1 MAGYFLLRLVLVDL
15 FELVV
20 VLAGAVVGCGD
31 GVGSGSNGAGG
42 GVVSMVQPIQPEI
55 TKTNS
60 TNSNTGIPTAHF
72 SHSAGNP
79 M

>member
-1 MAGYFLLRLVLVDL
+1 VALAAALLGS
-15 FELVV
+15 
-20 VLAGAVVGCGD
+20 AD
-31 GVGSGSNGAGG
+31 GIGSGSNGAGG
-42 GVVSMVQPIQPEI
+42 GVVSMVHPIQPEI

-72 SHSAGNP
+72 SHSEGSP